1 VLLTLLYIHTFRGH
15 AMCVVECGS
24 FRVRLCVHDLCS
36 LSVVLLRC
44 ACCCLV
50 LVPSLSFLSVCMYVL
65 CINSFGPCF
74 SLSTLFSV
82 LVVVNFKVAV
92 VILSSFI
99 LHTHSPSFHFSVFL
113 VIEIA
118 VAAAVIQKKHLF

>member
-36 LSVVLLRC
+36 LSVVLLCC
-44 ACCCLV
+44 ACCCLYLGTKLV
-50 LVPSLSFLSVCMYVL
+50 LPFCMYVL